1 METKEKKETQKK
13 KKKKTKKK
21 NFWESLQRLDTNSC
35 VQETNQR
42 EAGGGR
48 SPPALGLGNSEIFWA
63 SSVRV
68 G

>member
-42 EAGGGR
+42 GAGGQ
-48 SPPALGLGNSEIFWA
+48 SPPELGLGNSEIFWA